1 MAAPITLFFLL
12 AALVPPMED
21 PVKTS
26 RRLLTGSWGGD
37 HAGAVMTDRG
47 AKFDFDCAEG
57 SIDGPITL
65 DREGRFDL
73 AGTYAREGPGPA
85 RPGRE
90 QGRPARYRG
99 RVERD
104 TMTLSVELSGSDV
117 VIGTFTLVRDR
128 LPRVRKCG

>member
-1 MAAPITLFFLL
+1 
-12 AALVPPMED
+12 MED